1 MSKQRIEED
10 IQKGLDSIKK
20 LEAMIESGEYTPE
33 QCDHLRMSISF
44 TSQSVFLL
52 QEDLRQLNNELI

>member
-1 MSKQRIEED
+1 MSKERIEED
-10 IQKGLDSIKK
+10 IQKGLDNTKK
-20 LEAMIESGEYTPE
+20 LEAMIESGEYTHE

-52 QEDLRQLNNELI
+52 QENLRQLNNELK